1 MYTYIPYI
9 DPMGFVGHRDIQKN
23 VFVGGTLSHEIIK
36 FLLEAS
42 ESCNDSESNTLGIQS
57 YCRRMIGVS
66 NHLLSKVSTFHAAIL
81 RR

>member
-23 VFVGGTLSHEIIK
+23 VGGTLSHEIIK
-36 FLLEAS
+36 FLPEAS
-42 ESCNDSESNTLGIQS
+42 ESCNDSESTTLGIQS
-57 YCRRMIGVS
+57 YCQKMIGVS